1 MIDSYC
7 PSTSDLFRTSHTKEE
22 ASHIETCPRCQ
33 ALLSLRDERFDREEE
48 PSVAFSLDAPSV
60 SQGDVALIAA
70 PDSDELLLAVVVRES
85 DDAVTIVPLSEET
98 TYAAEWDLLIPKD
111 VLGYRVIAESWNRG
125 RVFPE
130 QV

>member
-1 MIDSYC
+1 MIDSSC
-7 PSTSDLFRTSHTKEE
+7 PSTTDLFSNSHTKEQ

-33 ALLSLRDERFDREEE
+33 ALLSLRDERVDLAQEE

-85 DDAVTIVPLSEET
+85 DDALTIVPLSEET
-98 TYAAEWDLLIPKD
+98 M
-111 VLGYRVIAESWNRG
+111 
-125 RVFPE
+125 
-130 QV
+130 